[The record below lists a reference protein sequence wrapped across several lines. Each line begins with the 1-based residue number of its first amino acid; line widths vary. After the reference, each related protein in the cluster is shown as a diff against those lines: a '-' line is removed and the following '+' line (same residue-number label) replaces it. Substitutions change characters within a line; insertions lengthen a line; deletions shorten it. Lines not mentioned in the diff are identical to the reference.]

1 MTRHQVPRRRRTVR
15 RLRAAS
21 AGMATGLFGFLQV
34 FWDPNR
40 QAIQDKTAH
49 TVVVDLR
56 RKLAGP
62 AQAAPPTE
70 EPR

>member
-1 MTRHQVPRRRRTVR
+1 M
-15 RLRAAS
+15 
-21 AGMATGLFGFLQV
+21 FGFLQV

-49 TVVVDLR
+49 TVVIDLR

-62 AQAAPPTE
+62 APAAQPE